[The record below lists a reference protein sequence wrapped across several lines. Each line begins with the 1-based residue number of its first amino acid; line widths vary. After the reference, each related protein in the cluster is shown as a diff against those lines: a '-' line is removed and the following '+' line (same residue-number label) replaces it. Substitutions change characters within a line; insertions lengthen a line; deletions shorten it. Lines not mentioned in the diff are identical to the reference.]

1 MFIYEQLTTF
11 TRKRRVFSKLKLF
24 FSIRCIRL
32 SMVIINFTDNV
43 DSYPFNTHRIF
54 SVLHYF
60 DVIEPIAHSFNH
72 QKNG

>member
-1 MFIYEQLTTF
+1 MNN
-11 TRKRRVFSKLKLF
+11 
-24 FSIRCIRL
+24 
-32 SMVIINFTDNV
+32 INFADDVV
-43 DSYPFNTHRIF
+43 DSYPFGTHRIF